1 MYDDFAGICGITEEE
16 LVGNMTED
24 IDMLAEANDLSRET
38 AIAKLKEHY
47 GGYHFC
53 ANSPEMFNPFS
64 LLNCFS
70 EKRFGNYSFSSGMP
84 TYLVNMMRKF
94 KVCPTDIGR
103 KKALASSFNAPT
115 DNMFTITPLLY
126 QTGYLTIKD
135 YEDMTRIYTLDIPN
149 EEVKSGINIE

>member
-1 MYDDFAGICGITEEE
+1 
-16 LVGNMTED
+16 
-24 IDMLAEANDLSRET
+24 
-38 AIAKLKEHY
+38 
-47 GGYHFC
+47 
-53 ANSPEMFNPFS
+53 
-64 LLNCFS
+64 
-70 EKRFGNYSFSSGMP
+70 MP